1 MADLRELTTDAK
13 RLYEAL
19 NYLLEKQDK
28 ANADDIDF
36 KEIWFSAKSRPF
48 EHHCIEQLE
57 PEEARSYLLILA
69 GLIALADDADKKKVQ
84 IRFLARIIAG
94 YKKADFQLRDIV
106 NDGLLLEEKNVDE
119 LLEIK
124 DESTK
129 TCLLVDLL
137 LMVYL
142 DETLVDRQMDYAVG
156 TMAFIGIDKER
167 TYAIGNAVK
176 GILEQNDE
184 TVMAQAKYIDIV
196 GMYCYMQK
204 SPDGILVSDLNEA
217 RNIVTKKIIFTGI
230 NLEAASTIVLD
241 EYGADVIEFLN
252 CEFKNLQGLVCKKK
266 RVILKKCTFLDCEVE
281 ENMFILRNAEIMG
294 CKFEGIKTYD
304 TAEKHLFYLLD
315 SHITETIFNNISIQH
330 NSGCP
335 YGGILKAKNTVLKNV
350 TFDGMITRSESN
362 SGCRIVFYFD
372 GGRLVNCSFKNC
384 SLAKNSYLLTISPDI
399 PRSQVVVEGLDSDS
413 DQENIYDF
421 SNRYDLSISD
431 VFEGKLEEKN
441 G

>member
-13 RLYEAL
+13 KLYEAL
-19 NYLLEKQDK
+19 DYLLEKQDK

-57 PEEARSYLLILA
+57 PEETRSYLLILA
-69 GLIALADDADKKKVQ
+69 GLIALADDTEKKKVQ

-106 NDGLLLEEKNVDE
+106 NDGLLLEEKHIDE

-124 DESTK
+124 IEAIK
-129 TCLLVDLL
+129 ICLLVDLL
-137 LMVYL
+137 LLIFL
-142 DETLVDRQMDYAVG
+142 DEVLIERQMDYAVG

-204 SPDGILVSDLNEA
+204 SPDGIVVSDLNEA
-217 RNIVTKKIIFTGI
+217 RNIVAKKIIFTG
-230 NLEAASTIVLD
+230 LYFEATPTIVLD
-241 EYGADVIEFLN
+241 EYGADVIEFSN
-252 CEFKNLQGLVCKKK
+252 CEFKSLQGLVCKTK
-266 RVILKKCTFLDCEVE
+266 RVILKNCTFLGCEAE

-304 TAEKHLFYLLD
+304 TKKKHLFYLLD

-330 NSGCP
+330 NSSYP
-335 YGGILKAKNTVLKNV
+335 YGGILKAKNTELKNV
-350 TFDGMITRSESN
+350 TFDGMITRSVSD
-362 SGCRIVFYFD
+362 SSYRRVFEFD

-384 SLAKNSYLLTISPDI
+384 SLAADSYLLTISPDT
-399 PRSQVVVEGLDSDS
+399 PKSQVVVKRLNSNYN
-413 DQENIYDF
+413 QENILYD
-421 SNRYDLSISD
+421 SNNDDLSISH
-431 VFEGKLEEKN
+431 VFGGK
-441 G
+441 

>member
-19 NYLLEKQDK
+19 EYLLEKHDK

-36 KEIWFSAKSRPF
+36 KEIWFGAKSRPF

-94 YKKADFQLRDIV
+94 YKKADFQLIDIV

-124 DESTK
+124 DESIK

-142 DETLVDRQMDYAVG
+142 DETLVDRQMDYVVG
-156 TMAFIGIDKER
+156 TMAFVGIDREK
-167 TYAIGNAVK
+167 TCAIGNAVK
-176 GILEQNDE
+176 GILEQKDE
-184 TVMAQAKYIDIV
+184 TVIAQAKYIDIV
-196 GMYCYMQK
+196 GMYCYMQN

-217 RNIVTKKIIFTGI
+217 RNIVAKKIIFTGL

-241 EYGADVIEFLN
+241 EYGADVIEFSN
-252 CEFKNLQGLVCKKK
+252 CEFKSIQGLVCKTK

-304 TAEKHLFYLLD
+304 TKKKHLFYLLD

-330 NSGCP
+330 NYSCP

-350 TFDGMITRSESN
+350 TFDGMTTRSGSRRF
-362 SGCRIVFYFD
+362 CRRVFDFD
-372 GGRLVNCSFKNC
+372 GGRLVNCSFNNC
-384 SLAKNSYLLTISPDI
+384 SLARDSYLLTISSDTPK
-399 PRSQVVVEGLDSDS
+399 SQVVIERLNSDCY
-413 DQENIYDF
+413 QENTDYN
-421 SNRYDLSISD
+421 SNIDDLSISQ
-431 VFEGKLEEKN
+431 VFGGK
-441 G
+441 

>member
-13 RLYEAL
+13 KLYEAL
-19 NYLLEKQDK
+19 DYLLEKQDK

-57 PEEARSYLLILA
+57 PEETRSYLLILA
-69 GLIALADDADKKKVQ
+69 GLIALADDTEKKKVQ

-106 NDGLLLEEKNVDE
+106 NDGLLLEEKHIDE

-124 DESTK
+124 IEAIK
-129 TCLLVDLL
+129 ICLLVDLL
-137 LMVYL
+137 LLIFL
-142 DETLVDRQMDYAVG
+142 DEVLIERQMDYAVG

-204 SPDGILVSDLNEA
+204 SPDGIVVSDLNEA
-217 RNIVTKKIIFTGI
+217 RNIVAKKIIFTG
-230 NLEAASTIVLD
+230 LYFEATPTIVLD
-241 EYGADVIEFLN
+241 EYGADVIEFSN
-252 CEFKNLQGLVCKKK
+252 CEFKSLQGLVCKTK
-266 RVILKKCTFLDCEVE
+266 RVILKNCTFLGCEAE

-304 TAEKHLFYLLD
+304 TKKKHLF
-315 SHITETIFNNISIQH
+315 
-330 NSGCP
+330 
-335 YGGILKAKNTVLKNV
+335 
-350 TFDGMITRSESN
+350 
-362 SGCRIVFYFD
+362 
-372 GGRLVNCSFKNC
+372 
-384 SLAKNSYLLTISPDI
+384 
-399 PRSQVVVEGLDSDS
+399 
-413 DQENIYDF
+413 
-421 SNRYDLSISD
+421 
-431 VFEGKLEEKN
+431 
-441 G
+441 